1 MNKKYIQPRFINREL
16 SWLDFNARVL
26 QEAAHRNVP
35 LLDRLRFI
43 GIFSN
48 NLDEFFQVRYATVQ
62 RIAQS
67 EKTGKKIFGGAA
79 DAVIGNVG
87 NLVDKFV
94 QTPDERSLF
103 KKEMTNILIE
113 AEAEIEK
120 NITERWKA
128 DMTSDNKL
136 SKSVRP
142 LVLIFLIVSTIV
154 LIFIDSGFIIFA
166 VDNEWKDLL
175 KMLLMTTVA
184 AYFGGRSYEKG
195 KRIK

>member
-1 MNKKYIQPRFINREL
+1 M
-16 SWLDFNARVL
+16 
-26 QEAAHRNVP
+26 
-35 LLDRLRFI
+35 
-43 GIFSN
+43 GIW
-48 NLDEFFQVRYATVQ
+48 
-62 RIAQS
+62 
-67 EKTGKKIFGGAA
+67 KKIFGGAA
-79 DAVIGNVG
+79 NDVIDNVG

-142 LVLIFLIVSTIV
+142 LVLIFLIVSTII

-166 VDNEWKDLL
+166 V
-175 KMLLMTTVA
+175 
-184 AYFGGRSYEKG
+184 G
-195 KRIK
+195 